1 MSNWESASEMCAYT
15 QQNIKARDELVNS
28 QMPHYMD
35 KVMNLVAEN
44 ASRCEYRCYMELR
57 PEKGEDPKM
66 FDQIVSAVRKELK
79 SLGYSVSNNGT
90 RYGFR
95 VSWNPDD
102 ELVRIIWNNRERY
115 YGNC

>member
-1 MSNWESASEMCAYT
+1 MSNWESASEMYAYT

-35 KVMNLVAEN
+35 KVMSLIAEK
-44 ASRCEYRCYMELR
+44 ASQCEYRCYMELR

-66 FDQIVSAVRKELK
+66 FDQIVSAVRKKLK

-90 RYGFR
+90 RCGLR
-95 VSWNPDD
+95 VSWDSNDSRRM
-102 ELVRIIWNNRERY
+102 EQ
-115 YGNC
+115 

>member
-1 MSNWESASEMCAYT
+1 MSNWKSASEMCAYT

-44 ASRCEYRCYMELR
+44 ASRCEYWCSMELR
-57 PEKGEDPKM
+57 PEKGEDSKM
-66 FDQIVSAVRKELK
+66 FDQIVSAVRKKLK

-90 RYGFR
+90 RYGVR
-95 VSWNPDD
+95 VSWNSDN
-102 ELVRIIWNNRERY
+102 ELVRIVWSNRGRY
-115 YGNC
+115 YGSC